1 MSNVYYKNY
10 ELDGIEYIAPAKKKR
25 GIKKQRY
32 EVSEQLIKDLSSLNK
47 SEQNIIRKY
56 KLFSWNINK
65 SIRVREDGETELS
78 NKSTDILFSVCSKIK
93 RRFFEKTLKREKELE
108 LILDKASMYD
118 NIVVNRRIK
127 GKEFE
132 FVKEK
137 YREFENNN
145 DEKFFS
151 KKDFCS
157 TYAVPCLNSKS
168 VQKKVG
174 FLVILVPKGYNALY
188 LDNLKR
194 TLFTFEKEILIQ
206 KSSKFEF
213 VKDCVFM
220 DNNVFVVKLIN

>member
-1 MSNVYYKNY
+1 MSNIYYRNY
-10 ELDGIEYIAPAKKKR
+10 ELDGIEYIVPAEKKS
-25 GIKKQRY
+25 GTKKQRY
-32 EVSEQLIKDLSSLNK
+32 EVSEQLTIDSLNLNK
-47 SEQNIIRKY
+47 SEKKIIRKY

-65 SIRVREDGETELS
+65 SIRVREDGETEFS
-78 NKSTDILFSVCSKIK
+78 NKSTDILFSICSKIK
-93 RRFFEKTLKREKELE
+93 KQFSEETLKHERELE
-108 LILDKASMYD
+108 LVLDKASMYD

-127 GKEFE
+127 RKEFE

-168 VQKKVG
+168 VQKEVG

-206 KSSKFEF
+206 KASKFEF
-213 VKDCVFM
+213 VKDSVFTG
-220 DNNVFVVKLIN
+220 DNVFVVKLIN